1 MRAVPAAEKM
11 KRPNRKGKIMDLKIV
26 LEEFQDYLA
35 PTLDTYEQAVYL
47 YILRHG
53 RLQGKTEV
61 TIGFKG
67 LFPSLK

>member
-1 MRAVPAAEKM
+1 MRTVPDSGKS
-11 KRPNRKGKIMDLKIV
+11 KRPNHKGIIMDAKIV

-53 RLQGKTEV
+53 RLQGDRKSV
-61 TIGFKG
+61 V
-67 LFPSLK
+67 